1 MPRKHTSPLDWI
13 SGILAVAVLAIVAF
27 FLVSPLRA
35 FLLVMAGRG
44 TGCPLAK
51 AVWTRSAMD
60 AEAARQSRISN
71 ASRIIGEDAS
81 LGIDLWESPKGKYWL
96 PKNQKDLLASL
107 LAEQEENIYGSGDQA
122 VRAGDVVLD
131 CGAHIGVFSRVAIAA
146 GAKLVIAIEPSPINL
161 ECLRRNMAPEISA
174 GRVVVVAEGVW
185 DKQGTLP
192 FHMDPANSAGNS
204 LLVGEKGLKP
214 RPVTIEVPLTT
225 IDKLAVRLKLERVD
239 FIKMDIEG
247 AETNA
252 LRGAK
257 STIATYRPRMAI
269 CTYHTRTDAAQ
280 VPIVA
285 RSARSDY
292 RTQCGPC
299 EEQDF
304 RIIPQVMLFY

>member
-1 MPRKHTSPLDWI
+1 MQRNRRSLLDVV
-13 SGILAVAVLAIVAF
+13 SAVLSVAVLATVAF
-27 FLVSPLRA
+27 FLISPLRA
-35 FLLVMAGRG
+35 MLLVTAGRG

-51 AVWTRSAMD
+51 ALWTHSAME
-60 AEAARQSRISN
+60 AEDARQSRISK
-71 ASRIIGEDAS
+71 ASRIVGEDAS
-81 LGIDLWESPKGKYWL
+81 MGIDLWETPKGKYWL

-107 LAEQEENIYGSGDQA
+107 LAEQEENIYGSDELA
-122 VRAGDVVLD
+122 VQAGDVVFD

-146 GAKLVIAIEPSPINL
+146 GAKLVVAVEPSPVNL
-161 ECLRRNMAPEISA
+161 ECLRRNMAPEIAA

-185 DKQGTLP
+185 DKEGTLP

-204 LLVGEKGLKP
+204 LLVGEKGAKP

-225 IDKLAVRLKLERVD
+225 IDKLAARLKLDRVD

-252 LRGAK
+252 LRGAR
-257 STIATYRPRMAI
+257 STIRAYHPRMAI
-269 CTYHTRTDAAQ
+269 CTYHTRTDAVQ
-280 VPIVA
+280 VPIEVRNA
-285 RSARSDY
+285 KADY